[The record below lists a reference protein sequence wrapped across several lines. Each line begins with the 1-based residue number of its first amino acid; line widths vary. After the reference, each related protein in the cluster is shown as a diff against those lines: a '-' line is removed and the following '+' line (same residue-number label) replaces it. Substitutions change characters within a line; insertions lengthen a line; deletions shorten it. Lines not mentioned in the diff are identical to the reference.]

1 MTTPTKDRNYYR
13 MLSTSELEHLN
24 HYGTDENWKELA
36 IAVCE
41 RLQTIRDEVY
51 AEVTEG
57 CDCKGY

>member
-24 HYGTDENWKELA
+24 HYGTDEDWKELA
-36 IAVCE
+36 IAICE